1 MVLSFQ
7 YIFHLQY
14 IYTYAVLNIKG
25 AMLMGKIIL
34 FIIFIFIM
42 VVVNLREFERLQQG
56 DTDYISTYSGFL
68 LTLGLLNII
77 PLTFNIY
84 GIKCMKI
91 MFVIYALYISFYTW
105 MYFKIRKWYRE
116 KNNSEGENE

>member
-1 MVLSFQ
+1 
-7 YIFHLQY
+7 
-14 IYTYAVLNIKG
+14 
-25 AMLMGKIIL
+25 MGKIIL
-34 FIIFIFIM
+34 FIIFIFVM
-42 VVVNLREFERLQQG
+42 VVVNLHEFERLQQG

-84 GIKCMKI
+84 GIKYIEI

-105 MYFKIRKWYRE
+105 MYFKLRKWYRE
-116 KNNSEGENE
+116 KNKSEGENE